1 MSGEETGGQLPQPDS
16 SASDENLPRAAPRS
30 AQDPDLLVIAER
42 EHRYESGHRGFD

>member
-1 MSGEETGGQLPQPDS
+1 MNGQETEGLRRQPDS
-16 SASDENLPRAAPRS
+16 PVSDEDLPKAERRS